1 MDFAAFEHDPK
12 FVIEAL
18 RRGEI
23 DYLENLSEAA
33 EADFFRHLIDRDA
46 LTRLA
51 EHYPTPRKK
60 EEVPVWLYIAS
71 QLSLK
76 LHDASYHAFPYVL
89 RSGGLITALGPQ
101 VGRKAVHPDTAVITL
116 ACEGFNDKN
125 TNGRQTPCDQDFL
138 RKLARDTDAGLLH
151 ACRRPVRPF
160 GVQPGSASL
169 PAVVETVRSRR
180 PVCGRRQ
187 LRFYSR

>member
-1 MDFAAFEHDPK
+1 MDFAAFEHDAK

-71 QLSLK
+71 Q
-76 LHDASYHAFPYVL
+76 
-89 RSGGLITALGPQ
+89 I
-101 VGRKAVHPDTAVITL
+101 GRKLRNARGTRVTACPDAVRA
-116 ACEGFNDKN
+116 F
-125 TNGRQTPCDQDFL
+125 R
-138 RKLARDTDAGLLH
+138 
-151 ACRRPVRPF
+151 VRPF
-160 GVQPGSASL
+160 GVQPGGAA
-169 PAVVETVRSRR
+169 AVAILEAVRLGR
-180 PVCGRRQ
+180 PFHR
-187 LRFYSR
+187 

>member
-33 EADFFRHLIDRDA
+33 EADFFRHLIGRDA

-71 QLSLK
+71 QISLK

-89 RSGGLITALGPQ
+89 RSGGLIAALGPA
-101 VGRKAVHPDTAVITL
+101 VGRKAVHPDTQDVTL
-116 ACEGFNDKN
+116 ACAGFNDKN
-125 TNGRQTPCDQDFL
+125 KNDRQTPCDQDFL
-138 RKLARDTDAGLLH
+138 RKFARDTHAGRLH
-151 ACRRPVRPF
+151 DCRRPPERVRARTYDPSGF
-160 GVQPGSASL
+160 NREVPRLLRSL
-169 PAVVETVRSRR
+169 K
-180 PVCGRRQ
+180 
-187 LRFYSR
+187 

>member
-71 QLSLK
+71 QISLK

-89 RSGGLITALGPQ
+89 RSGGLIAALGPE
-101 VGRKAVHPDTAVITL
+101 VGRQSRSSGYP
-116 ACEGFNDKN
+116 
-125 TNGRQTPCDQDFL
+125 GRH
-138 RKLARDTDAGLLH
+138 AGV
-151 ACRRPVRPF
+151 RRF
-160 GVQPGSASL
+160 
-169 PAVVETVRSRR
+169 
-180 PVCGRRQ
+180 
-187 LRFYSR
+187 